1 MRVKASYTKESRN
14 GQESNS
20 LIIVLNLIK
29 IFERCIMYNLLISYR
44 LGNNEE
50 FSICL
55 IAVIEKISQCQDKGG
70 TLAPFLND
78 LSKDFHCLPQDLF
91 IAKLC
96 AKRQKKLIP

>member
-1 MRVKASYTKESRN
+1 MHYV
-14 GQESNS
+14 QF
-20 LIIVLNLIK
+20 V
-29 IFERCIMYNLLISYR
+29 
-44 LGNNEE
+44 
-50 FSICL
+50 
-55 IAVIEKISQCQDKGG
+55 AVIEKISQCQDKGG